1 MLFLSRMPRKIV
13 GWAQLS
19 LRSSG
24 RTENAVNTNRKQI
37 EMNIEQLRTF
47 CLSFPGATE
56 DIKWGAD
63 LCFCVGA
70 KMFCVTGADS
80 ISGGM
85 SIKCTPE
92 RFDELIERE
101 GIDPAAYVG
110 RYKWVRISDLKA
122 VTPSELNALIGESYR
137 LVFDKLAPKVKK
149 TIK

>member
-1 MLFLSRMPRKIV
+1 
-13 GWAQLS
+13 
-19 LRSSG
+19 
-24 RTENAVNTNRKQI
+24 
-37 EMNIEQLRTF
+37 MNIEQLRKF

-80 ISGGM
+80 SAGGI

-92 RFDELIERE
+92 KFEELIEGD

-110 RYKWVRISDLKA
+110 RYKWVHISDLDA
-122 VTPSELNALIGESYR
+122 VTRQELKDLIEKSYR
-137 LVFDKLAPKVKK
+137 LVFDKLPPKIKK
-149 TIK
+149 TIDA

>member
-1 MLFLSRMPRKIV
+1 
-13 GWAQLS
+13 
-19 LRSSG
+19 
-24 RTENAVNTNRKQI
+24 
-37 EMNIEQLRTF
+37 MNIEQLRTF

-80 ISGGM
+80 IAGGM

-92 RFDELIERE
+92 KFDELIERD

-110 RYKWVRISDLKA
+110 RYKWVRIANLNA
-122 VTPSELNALIGESYR
+122 VTPGELKALIGESYR
-137 LVFDKLAPKVKK
+137 QVFDKLSAKIRK
-149 TIK
+149 TIELKG

>member
-1 MLFLSRMPRKIV
+1 
-13 GWAQLS
+13 
-19 LRSSG
+19 
-24 RTENAVNTNRKQI
+24 
-37 EMNIEQLRTF
+37 MNIEQLRTF